1 MLCVV
6 ASWRLG
12 GVSAWSRWGLG
23 FCWHVSGTPGRQ
35 RRALHA
41 GAGLGGSREGRPS
54 EAGQAIQIRIQIQAR
69 GVFSNDGFRL
79 AAWWRVLCA
88 YASLELGGGGHPGC
102 GSRPGSGSGSLCA
115 RWIQIRIRVWV
126 LGHLRKTYIPARV
139 GLPPVLEFFTGRIA
153 VSQRGGGGSIDA
165 MTAVYYI
172 VLLPIILITHS

>member
-88 YASLELGGGGHPGC
+88 YASLELGGGVTRVADLGPGPDLDPCVPGGSRSGSGC
-102 GSRPGSGSGSLCA
+102 GSLGTLERRTYRP
-115 RWIQIRIRVWV
+115 
-126 LGHLRKTYIPARV
+126 
-139 GLPPVLEFFTGRIA
+139 E
-153 VSQRGGGGSIDA
+153 
-165 MTAVYYI
+165 
-172 VLLPIILITHS
+172 